1 MKTVYLFDA
10 LGLFT
15 GSYEAQ
21 ESPLEPGVFIAPT
34 SSTDIA
40 PPQIAQGESLRWNNG
55 AWQVIAAPTPPV
67 IIPPVLTPLQQI
79 RALEQT
85 HDDDQRKL
93 TRISILELALD
104 KVCLHPSMAGK
115 TRAQVHT
122 LYYAASR
129 GYRELFQLEVQI
141 AALRSLIV

>member
-1 MKTVYLFDA
+1 MKKAFIDPSGVLMAWGFV
-10 LGLFT
+10 
-15 GSYEAQ
+15 
-21 ESPLEPGVFIAPT
+21 ESNGTHTSVCVDDDFSLEPGKWQLF
-34 SSTDIA
+34 
-40 PPQIAQGESLRWNNG
+40 EG
-55 AWQVIAAPTPPV
+55 AWVAWPTTPP
-67 IIPPVLTPLQQI
+67 TPLQQI
-79 RALEQT
+79 RALEQA

-122 LYYAASR
+122 LYHAASR
-129 GYRELFQLEVQI
+129 GYRELFELEVQI